1 MKLLLT
7 LAFMLPLLSC
17 SPLWNKSSGSNPR
30 PDGPATSYEYS
41 YNGTMMYPIEYYSA
55 RRGADGAVRI
65 AFLRNNEPEV
75 RVIAGP
81 EDFFA
86 RVDALVAEYGLH
98 RLKESYRPRMEVL
111 DGYDW
116 HVRIRFR
123 ENAIYSGGFNAG
135 PSGKL
140 ASGIAALNQYVES
153 LIDASSEEDVI
164 FRQDYQEYLEQE

>member
-30 PDGPATSYEYS
+30 PDGP
-41 YNGTMMYPIEYYSA
+41 GTMMYPIKYYSVK
-55 RRGADGAVRI
+55 RDADGAVRI
-65 AFLRNNEPEV
+65 AFLRNSEPEV

-86 RVDALVAEYGLH
+86 RVDAMVAEYGLH

-123 ENAIYSGGFNAG
+123 ENTISSGGFNAG

-140 ASGIAALNQYVES
+140 ASGIAAINQYVES
-153 LIDASSEEDVI
+153 LVDASSEEDVI
-164 FRQDYQEYLEQE
+164 FRQDYREFLEQE